1 MALNVCND
9 LAWFAQVVPC
19 GIAGAGVTSME
30 REGATGLTPELV
42 ADDLAVALAKALGG
56 SLSEADPS
64 LRRMVA
70 EFSPILTSSEPIG
83 PNH

>member
-1 MALNVCND
+1 MTDENAFRRARRARRVKDRRCVL
-9 LAWFAQVVPC
+9 
-19 GIAGAGVTSME
+19 GADMGGE
-30 REGATGLTPELV
+30 V
-42 ADDLAVALAKALGG
+42 ADDLAMALAKALGG

>member
-1 MALNVCND
+1 
-9 LAWFAQVVPC
+9 
-19 GIAGAGVTSME
+19 
-30 REGATGLTPELV
+30 V
-42 ADDLAVALAKALGG
+42 ADELAAALAAALGG

-64 LRRMVA
+64 LRGMVA